1 MEEITWPVA
10 VSIMG
15 TLAVV
20 ATFLFNYIKKDE
32 SPWSSDL
39 QKTEE
44 ELNTN
49 TRNLEHRVTVGEAKQ
64 QELIRRVSELKDEL
78 KALGESSEKKIE
90 KIEEKVEKITQ
101 LMIDILQNT
110 NTR

>member
-1 MEEITWPVA
+1 MEAITWPVA
-10 VSIMG
+10 ISILG

-20 ATFLFNYIKKDE
+20 ATFLFNWIRKDE
-32 SPWSSDL
+32 KPWSSDI
-39 QKTEE
+39 QKSEDE
-44 ELNTN
+44 TN
-49 TRNLEHRVTVGEAKQ
+49 SSMRNLEHRVTVGEGKQ
-64 QELIRRVSELKDEL
+64 QELIRRVNELKDEV
-78 KALGESSEKKIE
+78 KSQGENSEKKIE